1 MDKENDQ
8 IQDGA
13 KTVLGIRVPPV
24 LKSELYQEADKI
36 GVPVSELGLN
46 ILLNR
51 KKDKDEIE
59 KLKQLVSERDKKN
72 EELNLQIMI
81 LKGKHH
87 DALEKTKRESAA
99 QLKQLQ
105 ERITGNDPLKDE
117 RLLYLFENLE
127 GTTDRIKDAYGKDFD
142 VTYNSPMDVLR
153 TLIYGTKLNQ

>member
-1 MDKENDQ
+1 
-8 IQDGA
+8 
-13 KTVLGIRVPPV
+13 
-24 LKSELYQEADKI
+24 
-36 GVPVSELGLN
+36 
-46 ILLNR
+46 
-51 KKDKDEIE
+51 
-59 KLKQLVSERDKKN
+59 
-72 EELNLQIMI
+72 MI